1 MDNVQLRQRLQELH
15 TALEDTQQVDPE
27 TAAELT
33 ELDGHIQALLRRP
46 DRELV
51 NQHHGLTED
60 LRSALIRFELEH
72 PNVALNIE
80 RVLDAFN
87 EMGI

>member
-1 MDNVQLRQRLQELH
+1 MDNDQLRRRLQELH
-15 TALEDTQQVDPE
+15 KALEDTRQVDAE
-27 TAAELT
+27 TAAELS
-33 ELDGHIQALLRRP
+33 ELDGHIQALLKRP
-46 DRELV
+46 DRELL
-51 NQHHGLTED
+51 NQHHGVTED

-72 PNVALNIE
+72 PGLALNIE